1 MLILATEKGF
11 EKVAKLLIDKGAD
24 LDAVNNAGMTAEKL
38 AKRNNKS
45 SIVTYIKERTKQNQ
59 LVSNAL
65 LHAVQLGDQ
74 RHAVA
79 LINCGAPFE
88 NRYPD
93 GCCPIIKSGNF
104 GYKQIIDAL
113 IAKGANLNMQ
123 SKNGNT
129 SLMKA
134 CEKGFTDIVRS
145 LMQAGAD
152 PELHSNDGCCALVR
166 AANYGHPECVEVL
179 LEYKCNI
186 NVRSRNGN
194 TGKFS

>member
-1 MLILATEKGF
+1 MFLNFLATEKGH
-11 EKVAKLLIDKGAD
+11 EKIVKLLIDKGAD
-24 LDAVNNAGMTAEKL
+24 LEIVNNAGMTAAKL
-38 AKRNNKS
+38 AKRNHS
-45 SIVTYIKERTKQNQ
+45 STIVTYIKERTKQNN

-65 LHAVQLGDQ
+65 LHAVMVGDQ

-104 GYKQIIDAL
+104 GYKLVIDAL
-113 IAKGANLNMQ
+113 ISKGANLNMQ

-134 CEKGFTDIVRS
+134 CEKGFSEIVRA
-145 LMQAGAD
+145 LMEAGAD
-152 PELHSNDGCCALVR
+152 SELHSNDGCCALVR
-166 AANYGHPECVEVL
+166 ASNYGHAECVQVL
-179 LEYKCNI
+179 LQYKTNI

-194 TGKFS
+194 TG